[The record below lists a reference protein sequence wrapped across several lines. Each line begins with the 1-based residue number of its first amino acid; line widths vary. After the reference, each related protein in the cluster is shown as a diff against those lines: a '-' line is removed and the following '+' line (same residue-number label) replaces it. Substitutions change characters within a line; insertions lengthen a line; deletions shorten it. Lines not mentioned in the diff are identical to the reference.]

1 MRRGVP
7 IGYGADAAAPG
18 ISLGFAIGR
27 IGDIIN
33 GEHHA
38 TACTPPAGICVGY
51 THPDTLGQPGPV
63 HLAVAYDMAWDL
75 AGVAWT
81 LWLRRATA
89 GRWPEGLIFWLW
101 MAWYAVGRFVLGF
114 VRIGDPNY
122 AFGLRQDQTIAVLVL
137 AAAIPM
143 IARLGARIRPQAVR
157 AAAI

>member
-1 MRRGVP
+1 M
-7 IGYGADAAAPG
+7 
-18 ISLGFAIGR
+18 
-27 IGDIIN
+27 
-33 GEHHA
+33 
-38 TACTPPAGICVGY
+38 
-51 THPDTLGQPGPV
+51 
-63 HLAVAYDMAWDL
+63 HLTVAYDMAWNALGVWWAL
-75 AGVAWT
+75 A
-81 LWLRRATA
+81 LR
-89 GRWPEGLIFWLW
+89 GRGLPDGLIFWLW

>member
-1 MRRGVP
+1 
-7 IGYGADAAAPG
+7 
-18 ISLGFAIGR
+18 
-27 IGDIIN
+27 
-33 GEHHA
+33 
-38 TACTPPAGICVGY
+38 
-51 THPDTLGQPGPV
+51 
-63 HLAVAYDMAWDL
+63 
-75 AGVAWT
+75 
-81 LWLRRATA
+81 
-89 GRWPEGLIFWLW
+89 